1 MGSETCI
8 LATPRWRYRVCMR
21 QLLNTTYHTARKV
34 VVASVGG
41 TVVLVGLVMLVTP
54 GPAFLV
60 IPAGLAI
67 LALEFAFARRWLQ
80 YLKARAASIT
90 HRSPTPKE
98 PGSGSTN

>member
-1 MGSETCI
+1 
-8 LATPRWRYRVCMR
+8 MR

-34 VVASVGG
+34 VVASVGS

-67 LALEFAFARRWLQ
+67 LALEFAFARRWLR
-80 YLKARAASIT
+80 YLKARATSIT
-90 HRSPTPKE
+90 HRYP
-98 PGSGSTN
+98 STK